1 MSQQLRIFAA
11 AFSTQALFSVPAFA
25 DPAFDLWTQG
35 KYEEA
40 IKSGLAENT
49 PEGLSVAARAAVSDM
64 TMHTTPCMDCVK
76 RAEDLS
82 RKALAANPKA
92 ALPTIYLAAALG
104 YRGRIIGLM
113 AAQSAK
119 LGEQSKQAIEE
130 AMAAHPKDAQLIAT
144 MGGWHFEV
152 VRVGGSFLARMTYGA
167 STSKGMEF
175 YDQALKIAPN
185 DLLVNYQYGLALA
198 ANDADEYHDKIVA
211 AWKRTI
217 AAPSQGA
224 YDESQKKRAA
234 ELLALLDG
242 KDRKAFEAKLNS
254 YMGIPQ

>member
-1 MSQQLRIFAA
+1 MKLRVAAFALLVT
-11 AFSTQALFSVPAFA
+11 AFSTQASA
-25 DPAFDLWTQG
+25 DPAFDLWNQG

-40 IKSGLAENT
+40 IKTGLAEKT
-49 PEGLSVAARAAVSDM
+49 PEGLSVAARAAASAM
-64 TMHTTPCMDCVK
+64 TMQTSPCMDCVK

-82 RKALAANPKA
+82 RKALAADPKG

-104 YRGRIIGLM
+104 YKGRIIGLM

-119 LGEQSKQAIEE
+119 LGEQSKHAIEE

-152 VRVGGSFLARMTYGA
+152 VRVGGSMLARWTYGA
-167 STSKGMEF
+167 TIDKGLEF
-175 YDQALKIAPN
+175 YEQAFKLAPN
-185 DLLVNYQYGLALA
+185 DLLINYQYGLGLA
-198 ANDADEYHDKIVA
+198 AYDAGEYHDKIEA
-211 AWKRTI
+211 AWKRAI
-217 AAPSQGA
+217 AAPAQNA
-224 YDESQKKRAA
+224 YDEAQKKRAA

-242 KDRKAFEAKLNS
+242 KDKKAFEAKLDS

>member
-1 MSQQLRIFAA
+1 MKLRVAA
-11 AFSTQALFSVPAFA
+11 LAFLATAFSTQAYC
-25 DPAFDLWTQG
+25 DPAFDLWSQG

-40 IKSGLAENT
+40 IKAGVAEKT

-64 TMHTTPCMDCVK
+64 TMHTTPCMECVK

-82 RKALAANPKA
+82 RQALAADPKG
-92 ALPTIYLAAALG
+92 ALPTIYLASALG

-119 LGEQSKQAIEE
+119 LGEQSKQAIED
-130 AMAAHPKDAQLIAT
+130 AMAAHPGNARLIAT

-152 VRVGGSFLARMTYGA
+152 VRVGGSMLARWTYGA
-167 STSKGMEF
+167 SMEKGLAKFDE
-175 YDQALKIAPN
+175 ALKLSPN
-185 DLLVNYQYGLALA
+185 DLLINYQYGLGLA
-198 ANDADEYHDKIVA
+198 ADDPDAYHDKIEA

-217 AAPSQGA
+217 AAPA
-224 YDESQKKRAA
+224 TNVYDESQKKRAA
-234 ELLALLDG
+234 ELLTLLDG
-242 KDRKAFEAKLNS
+242 KDKKAFEAKLDS

>member
-1 MSQQLRIFAA
+1 MKSRVAALAFFAA
-11 AFSTQALFSVPAFA
+11 ALSTLTFSTQAALA
-25 DPAFDLWTQG
+25 DPAFDLWSQG

-82 RKALAANPKA
+82 RKALAADPKA

-119 LGEQSKQAIEE
+119 LGEQSKQAIED
-130 AMAAHPKDAQLIAT
+130 AMAAHPKDA
-144 MGGWHFEV
+144 E
-152 VRVGGSFLARMTYGA
+152 
-167 STSKGMEF
+167 
-175 YDQALKIAPN
+175 
-185 DLLVNYQYGLALA
+185 LVA
-198 ANDADEYHDKIVA
+198 
-211 AWKRTI
+211 
-217 AAPSQGA
+217 
-224 YDESQKKRAA
+224 
-234 ELLALLDG
+234 
-242 KDRKAFEAKLNS
+242 
-254 YMGIPQ
+254 